1 MTPDHPV
8 CLVTTAKVRM
18 SELLLSFA
26 EQFGGERVRLAD
38 LDNALGDR
46 AFGVWLSLFALPN
59 AIPFVSLPGVST
71 LLGIPLL
78 LFSTQLLLG
87 QRTPWL
93 PPWLAER
100 SIRRG
105 DFQSFLQRGLPF
117 LRHVECLLRPRWPR
131 LSNPLAERLLGG
143 FCLLLAIILVF
154 PIPLGNMLP
163 GLAILLMALGLAEKD
178 GLMILVGVAV
188 GLFSVAIVVVVLI
201 ALLEA
206 LLFFL
211 RQAFS

>member
-1 MTPDHPV
+1 MTPAHPV
-8 CLVTTAKVRM
+8 CLPVTTKVRL
-18 SELLLSFA
+18 SELLLRFA

-46 AFGVWLSLFALPN
+46 AFGIWLSLFALPN

-78 LFSTQLLLG
+78 LFATQLLLG

-93 PPWLAER
+93 PAWLAER
-100 SIRRG
+100 SIRLD
-105 DFQSFLQRGLPF
+105 DFRSFLQRGLPF
-117 LRHVECLLRPRWPR
+117 LRQVECLLRPRWPR
-131 LSNPLAERLLGG
+131 LSNPPAERRLGG

-154 PIPLGNMLP
+154 PIPLGNLLP

-178 GLMILVGVAV
+178 GVMILAGVIV
-188 GLFSVAIVVVVLI
+188 GLFSVAVVVIVLI

-211 RQAFS
+211 QQAF